1 MGRALRVM
9 ERARKTGTHM
19 ISLITFSYF
28 EMVGLLFG
36 EALAAVY
43 YGVWDLL
50 FLYYDG
56 NSKDGEH
63 RHR

>member
-1 MGRALRVM
+1 
-9 ERARKTGTHM
+9 M